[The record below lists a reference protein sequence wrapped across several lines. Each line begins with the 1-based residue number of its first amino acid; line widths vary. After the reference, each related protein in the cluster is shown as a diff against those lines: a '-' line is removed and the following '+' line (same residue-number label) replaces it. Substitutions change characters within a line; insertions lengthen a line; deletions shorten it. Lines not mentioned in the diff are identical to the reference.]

1 MSDENKQELKCP
13 CCGSANTF
21 FRNGYRS
28 CQEDSCGFI
37 AYYPEWAKVHRAMR
51 RMNTR
56 ADSKPELPAPLT
68 ATEFCATAD
77 SKTEVDRNMK
87 RGPHGVG
94 NSEGVLYDG
103 NVEESTRKAETL
115 ESVLRANDT
124 LLAEYK
130 RLLGVANDTLRT
142 ISKGNTNAQFLVKQT
157 LAETGVV

>member
-1 MSDENKQELKCP
+1 
-13 CCGSANTF
+13 
-21 FRNGYRS
+21 
-28 CQEDSCGFI
+28 
-37 AYYPEWAKVHRAMR
+37 
-51 RMNTR
+51 
-56 ADSKPELPAPLT
+56 
-68 ATEFCATAD
+68 
-77 SKTEVDRNMK
+77 MK